1 MTRENK
7 LALVVGFALILLVGI
22 LISDHFS
29 VARNQASADL
39 SGGVLDPLT
48 RALADQP
55 GLITLNSPARLDP
68 PRGAGMDGAASA
80 SPPPAPSEESES
92 FTPVYMAA
100 DSPPVQTTA
109 EVIGLRDTQ
118 AADLPFTYHELRP
131 RETLA
136 AVCRLYFGDAALAG
150 ELASYNGIDNPDAV
164 TAGRRLR
171 IPKKAGVLIRG
182 DQTLASMPPATP
194 PVTEPTAANA
204 AGAAKPAQT
213 YATYTIKKGD
223 VLSRLSQ
230 ELLGT
235 SKRMKE
241 LVELNRD
248 VIRNPDRLIP
258 GTVIK
263 VPK

>member
-29 VARNQASADL
+29 VARNQVSADL
-39 SGGVLDPLT
+39 SDGILDPLIG
-48 RALADQP
+48 ALADQP
-55 GLITLNSPARLDP
+55 GLITLNSPARLEPGPGPDTLAP
-68 PRGAGMDGAASA
+68 ATGTAA
-80 SPPPAPSEESES
+80 PAQQHKT
-92 FTPVYMAA
+92 FVPVFMAA
-100 DSPPVQTTA
+100 DAPPVQTTS
-109 EVIGLRDTQ
+109 EIIGLSDTQ
-118 AADLPFTYHELRP
+118 AAELPFTYHELRP

-150 ELASYNGIDNPDAV
+150 ELAAYNGIDDPDAV

-171 IPKKAGVLIRG
+171 VPRKAEALVRG
-182 DQTLASMPPATP
+182 AQPLASSPPATP
-194 PVTEPTAANA
+194 PVTDAATG
-204 AGAAKPAQT
+204 GAPERPDTPAT
-213 YATYTIKKGD
+213 TFATYTIKKGD

-235 SKRMKE
+235 TKRMKE
-241 LVELNRD
+241 LIDLNRD
-248 VIRNPDRLIP
+248 VIKNPDRLIP